1 MRKRIVPMTLVLT
14 VPISAAIIV
23 RQQSPNGPP
32 TLVLTEPAII
42 TTQDHLV
49 GKTQSIDLVAI
60 TESAITA
67 SRQLITAKV
76 SRQYTHFERI
86 ERSILGLTSDAV
98 ITLQYTAEYAIG
110 YDLANGRFEV
120 SDEHASP
127 GTGQDAPSNPGT
139 ATINAVP
146 VITITLPPPHLV
158 AQPGVRIDSHEVL
171 NAGFLIDE
179 KSAVIDLQQKLH
191 RLALDRA
198 NAIAKDPAIV
208 SLCEQQLLA
217 FLRDILQN
225 HPDVKRVPA
234 FRINHTSV

>member
-1 MRKRIVPMTLVLT
+1 MHKCIVPMTLILT

-23 RQQSPNGPP
+23 RHQSPNAPP
-32 TLVLTEPAII
+32 TLILTEPAII

-86 ERSILGLTSDAV
+86 ERSILGVTSDAV

-120 SDEHASP
+120 SDEHAN
-127 GTGQDAPSNPGT
+127 QDSRTNSV
-139 ATINAVP
+139 NAVP

-179 KSAVIDLQQKLH
+179 KSAVIALQQKLH

-198 NAIAKDPAIV
+198 NAIARDPAIV
-208 SLCEQQLLA
+208 SFCEQQLLE

-225 HPDVKRVPA
+225 HPDVKRVPE
-234 FRINHTSV
+234 FRINHRKT